1 MKTYQTSLLLIAI
14 LLLFISCKKEND
26 PDPPLVPSAGV
37 EWISHADSP
46 SFSIAMAQDMETDAS
61 GNIFIVGYADNPVV
75 FGTTTMSDFT
85 YGSSFL
91 AKMNSKGEFMWVKDI
106 ARSNNPN
113 ILLELDSRG
122 NPVICFQYS
131 ALPVHNN
138 LQDIL
143 PSTDN
148 NIGLAKFTSD
158 GLHMWSVGGGSTHNS
173 DYPVCMAIDPS
184 DNVFV
189 AGSFFAYTT
198 FGDKTLTEKFAV
210 KSTFIA
216 KFGGGGKCSWIRESN
231 EYKYDHQSDY
241 NEAAVYAM
249 ACDSKGN
256 CYVSGRYTSQLNF
269 LGYNIGTN
277 NMSGFIG
284 RVSATGNC
292 EWITPQ
298 NIVFPTFRALSVD
311 KNDNLVCGGAS
322 AENVQLTETSEI
334 FTSNNKLLF
343 AKLSASQK
351 WLWAKEVVETER
363 AMPEMGS
370 SCNDMTCDAP
380 GNIYFTG
387 NSNGTTKI
395 GSNSFNTSSRMEEM
409 IYAAKLSPEGNALW
423 LKANNLAD
431 AAASSKCL
439 AVDGNN
445 NCFMAGF
452 RNRAFSM
459 EELKLDDGRGVF
471 VTKIKQ

>member
-26 PDPPLVPSAGV
+26 PDPPVVPSAGV

-91 AKMNSKGEFMWVKDI
+91 AKMNPKGEFMWVKDI
-106 ARSNNPN
+106 ARSYSPN

-158 GLHMWSVGGGSTHNS
+158 GLHMWSVGGGSTNNS
-173 DYPVCMAIDPS
+173 DYPLCMAIDPS

-284 RVSATGNC
+284 RVNATGNC
-292 EWITPQ
+292 DWITPQ
-298 NIVFPTFRALSVD
+298 RIVFPIFKSLTVD
-311 KNDNLVCGGAS
+311 KDDNLVCGGAS
-322 AENVQLTETSEI
+322 AENVQLTETSPI

-351 WLWAKEVVETER
+351 WLWTKEVVETDR
-363 AMPEMGS
+363 AIPEMGS
-370 SCNDMTCDAP
+370 TCNDMDCDAQ

-387 NSNGTTKI
+387 NSNGTTAI
-395 GSNSFNTSSRMEEM
+395 GANSFNTSSRMEDM
-409 IYAAKLSPEGNALW
+409 IYAAKLSPDGDALW

-459 EELKLDDGRGVF
+459 EDQKLDDGRGVF

>member
-1 MKTYQTSLLLIAI
+1 MKSFQSLFFLFAI
-14 LLLFISCKKEND
+14 LLPFISCKKENN
-26 PDPPLVPSAGV
+26 PDPPILPTTAV

-46 SFSIAMAQDMETDAS
+46 SFSIAMAQDMQTDAS

-91 AKMNSKGEFMWVKDI
+91 AKMNAKGEFVWVKDI
-106 ARSNNPN
+106 ARSNMPN

-131 ALPVHNN
+131 ALPVQNN
-138 LQDIL
+138 LRDIL
-143 PSTDN
+143 STGDN
-148 NIGLAKFTSD
+148 NIGLAKFSSD
-158 GLHMWSVGGGSTHNS
+158 GLHMWSVGGGSNNNS
-173 DYPVCMAIDPS
+173 DYPVCMAIDPD
-184 DNVFV
+184 DNLFLSG
-189 AGSFFAYTT
+189 AFYSYTT
-198 FGDKTLTEKFAV
+198 FQDKTLTEKFNV
-210 KSTFIA
+210 KGTFIA
-216 KFGGGGKCSWIRESN
+216 KFTGGGKCSWIRESN
-231 EYKYDHQSDY
+231 EYNYDHQSDY

-269 LGYNIGTN
+269 LGYNISTN

-284 RVSATGNC
+284 RINAIGNC
-292 EWITPQ
+292 DWISPQ
-298 NIVFPTFRALSVD
+298 HIVFPTFKSLTMD
-311 KNDNLVCGGAS
+311 KDDNLVCGGAS
-322 AENVQLTETSEI
+322 AENVQLTETSPI
-334 FTSNNKLLF
+334 FTSNNKILF

-351 WLWAKEVVETER
+351 WLWAKEVVTTDR
-363 AMPEMGS
+363 AIPEMGS
-370 SCNDMTCDAP
+370 SCNDMDSDAT

-387 NSNGTTKI
+387 NSNGATTI
-395 GSNSFNTSSRMEEM
+395 GSSSFNTSSRMEDM
-409 IYAAKLSPEGNALW
+409 IYAAKLSPDGDVLW
-423 LKANNLAD
+423 LKANNLDD

-439 AVDGNN
+439 SVDGNY
-445 NCFMAGF
+445 NCFIAGF

-459 EELKLDDGRGVF
+459 EEQKLDDGRGVF